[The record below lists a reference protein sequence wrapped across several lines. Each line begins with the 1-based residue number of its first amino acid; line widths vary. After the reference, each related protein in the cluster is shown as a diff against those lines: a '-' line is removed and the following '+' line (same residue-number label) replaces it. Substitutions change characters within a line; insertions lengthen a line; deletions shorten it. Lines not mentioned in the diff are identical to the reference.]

1 MNNCMKEFDNLDNRK
16 ISRNTQAIKMN
27 SRRNRKSR
35 QIYNK
40 KMKLS
45 KYSKH
50 FNFYNPSSHPSLSNV
65 EVLTVNMTVFGD
77 RVFKKAARLKRS

>member
-1 MNNCMKEFDNLDNRK
+1 MKEFDNLDNRK

-40 KMKLS
+40 KMKLN

-50 FNFYNPSSHPSLSNV
+50 FSFELNYNPSSHPSLSNV